1 MSTAVL
7 GKKVRR
13 NVPRKTDRRKPV
25 NTGEVVGGF
34 VLGLGRTVFTLT
46 QWVLGIGL
54 VVAVSFAI
62 LLAYRWITNHSFFEL
77 TSLTIEGGRR
87 LSAEE
92 IAALGGVGVGENVLG
107 INIADVQ
114 RRIAAS
120 EWVESVSVTR
130 ILPDGLTIEIREREP
145 AFLTRRDEQLYYAD
159 ASGQPIAAVGVEK
172 FTSLPLL
179 EKEDGVPVGAGVG
192 RLLDEVSRNALP
204 FGMSQIAW
212 LRQDSA
218 EQFSIFLEKP
228 RVLVQLDGTDL
239 RATLACLTRL
249 WADLDGRG
257 ELDRAA
263 LMFVTPERAWVRLN
277 ADQTL

>member
-13 NVPRKTDRRKPV
+13 NVHRKTERRKPV
-25 NTGEVVGGF
+25 ETGAVVGGVF
-34 VLGLGRTVFTLT
+34 LGLGRTVFALT
-46 QWVLGIGL
+46 QWALGIS
-54 VVAVSFAI
+54 VVLAVSFAI
-62 LLAYRWITNHSFFEL
+62 LLSYRWVTAHEFFALTNLH
-77 TSLTIEGGRR
+77 IEGGRR
-87 LSAEE
+87 LSSEE
-92 IAALGGVGVGENVLG
+92 IAVLGGVHAGQNVLG
-107 INIADVQ
+107 INIAEVQ

-130 ILPDGLTIEIREREP
+130 ILPDGLIIEIREHEP
-145 AFLTRRDEQLYYAD
+145 AFLVRRDEQLYYAD
-159 ASGQPIAAVGVEK
+159 ASGQPIVAVGVEK
-172 FTSLPLL
+172 FISLPLL
-179 EKEDGVPVGAGVG
+179 EKEEGVPVGTGVR
-192 RLLDEVSRNALP
+192 RLLEEVSRNALP
-204 FGMSQIAW
+204 FGMSQIAL

-218 EQFSIFLEKP
+218 EQFSIFLERP

-239 RATLACLTRL
+239 RATLACLGKL

-257 ELDRAA
+257 ELGRAA